1 MCLLQKGGMGLVIF
15 QGHFSKWTS
24 LKHHK
29 FSISETMSPS
39 ETCFSFK
46 KLFFKLSENSSWFAF
61 SNFFKELAF
70 PAHIT
75 WYWFCFNKTQI
86 VFFLSYHGII
96 YVFQEILFW
105 LDKIEGST
113 LLCFILLKKKK
124 TPQKTICLSS
134 VKKQIWRKLS

>member
-1 MCLLQKGGMGLVIF
+1 MSFAKGQNVPCDF
-15 QGHFSKWTS
+15 SRTFSKWTS

-29 FSISETMSPS
+29 FSMSKTMSPF

-46 KLFFKLSENSSWFAF
+46 KSFFKQFENSNGFVF

-70 PAHIT
+70 PAHNIT
-75 WYWFCFNKTQI
+75 LYWFCFIKTQI

-105 LDKIEGST
+105 LDKIEGSI

-124 TPQKTICLSS
+124 N
-134 VKKQIWRKLS
+134 RKLYA